1 MSARLCSPV
10 SSITNEETKAQ
21 KGRGHWGFGLV
32 MGKLH
37 SEPRPHS
44 SELGQRT
51 HANETPSS
59 APVMGR
65 EPQNVTLF
73 GNRLAM
79 NMIS

>member
-1 MSARLCSPV
+1 
-10 SSITNEETKAQ
+10 
-21 KGRGHWGFGLV
+21 

-37 SEPRPHS
+37 SEPRPYS

-65 EPQNVTLF
+65 EPQNVNLF

-79 NMIS
+79 HMIS